1 MLSRSHMNHY
11 FVVCYYLGLC
21 YNILTMISN
30 LSDDVTPS
38 TNDQGSSRETRS
50 GRRVRVPVR
59 YEPDPNVV
67 LEDDYSD
74 GDDDGY
80 DSGSDVCSYVG
91 EVMETEDDEFVS
103 DIGESEGESESDD
116 EEMSTSGD
124 EQSDDESDDDEV
136 LSDSD
141 IDDVLDFDCLTDDAT
156 DGSLSSDDE
165 E

>member
-1 MLSRSHMNHY
+1 MNHY

-21 YNILTMISN
+21 CNILTMISN
-30 LSDDVTPS
+30 LSDDVNPS
-38 TNDQGSSRETRS
+38 PEDQGSSRETRS

-74 GDDDGY
+74 GDES
-80 DSGSDVCSYVG
+80 DSDSYSETCSSTG
-91 EVMETEDDEFVS
+91 EPMETEDEEFVS
-103 DIGESEGESESDD
+103 DIGESGDESESDD
-116 EEMSTSGD
+116 EEMSTIGD
-124 EQSDDESDDDEV
+124 EQSEDESDDDEV
-136 LSDSD
+136 ISDSD

-156 DGSLSSDDE
+156 DGSVSSDDE